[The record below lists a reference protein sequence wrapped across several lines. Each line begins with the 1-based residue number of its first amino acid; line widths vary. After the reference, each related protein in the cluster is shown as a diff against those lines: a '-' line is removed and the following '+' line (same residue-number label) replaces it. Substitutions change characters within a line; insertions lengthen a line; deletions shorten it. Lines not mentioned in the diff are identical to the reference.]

1 MERVVALVVTLC
13 VGGLIAFQPP
23 ANALLSRH
31 VGDLGAAFA
40 SLALSTLIIGVLL
53 LIAGEAGELRGLREV
68 RPEHALGGIG
78 GAAIVFVSLVAV
90 RHLGAAGVA
99 AALVSM
105 QLVIS
110 LVIDRVGA
118 LGLREEP
125 LTASRVSGVV
135 LLIVGTAL
143 VTAR

>member
-1 MERVVALVVTLC
+1 MERIVALVVTLC

-23 ANALLSRH
+23 ANALLSHH
-31 VGDLGAAFA
+31 VGHLGAAFA

-68 RPEHALGGIG
+68 RPEHALGGVG
-78 GAAIVFVSLVAV
+78 GAAIVLVSLVAV

-110 LVIDRVGA
+110 LVIDRAGV
-118 LGLREEP
+118 LGLSAEP
-125 LTASRVSGVV
+125 LTTLRVSGVA

-143 VTAR
+143 VTAH